1 MLVWFLFSGFY
12 EQILEFQLV
21 FLALAIQFFNLV
33 RDLISASEVKSL
45 LFHNLSVF
53 LLRVICKL
61 LAVLKVIVFISGLAF
76 VFLLKPLVFGMGV

>member
-1 MLVWFLFSGFY
+1 MLVEFLFSGFY

-53 LLRVICKL
+53 LLRVIRKL
-61 LAVLKVIVFISGLAF
+61 LAVLKVIVFISWLAF

>member
-1 MLVWFLFSGFY
+1 MLVEFLFSGFY

-53 LLRVICKL
+53 LLRVIRKL
-61 LAVLKVIVFISGLAF
+61 LTVLKVIVFIS
-76 VFLLKPLVFGMGV
+76 

>member
-1 MLVWFLFSGFY
+1 MLVEFLFSGFY

-53 LLRVICKL
+53 LLRVIRKL
-61 LAVLKVIVFISGLAF
+61 LTVLKVIVFISWLAF